1 MGGILG
7 YDSKSQ
13 DNSTK
18 ISTVSDSYNTT
29 SSFTQGFED
38 IGNTKVTLPTVSN
51 LETFMPVIIVALV
64 IFGLVMLGGGRKT

>member
-7 YDSKSQ
+7 FDQKSQ

-18 ISTVSDSYNTT
+18 ISTVQDSYNTT

-38 IGNTKVTLPTVSN
+38 IGNTKVTLPTPSN
-51 LETFMPVIIVALV
+51 LETFMPLIIVALV
-64 IFGLVMLGGGRKT
+64 MVGLVAMSGRKT

>member
-18 ISTVSDSYNTT
+18 ISTVQDSYNTT
-29 SSFTQGFED
+29 SSFTQGYD
-38 IGNTKVTLPTVSN
+38 DTGNVKVTLPTTST
-51 LETFMPVIIVALV
+51 LETFMPIIIVALV
-64 IFGLVMLGGGRKT
+64 MVGLVALGGRKT